1 MKENQLRALL
11 DKHIDTFISN
21 IAIELENSHDK
32 WFDGF
37 GFPMFGETSK
47 QYHEQVYFQSYLE
60 SYTRQLINGIL
71 KEILEDEF
79 AAEFSWPEFEHV
91 GTYKGYSNIECEQE
105 FGFQFIDRNEKVG
118 YRYTFF
124 HDDEIEGLLSKGK
137 VESVT
142 LVVWQNKDEIIGFEY
157 EDERVRIILLWDLF
171 HELFWG
177 LEENE
182 ISTMYNLFTTKVTKA
197 VERAQSMISLTTLP
211 GFTPSYL
218 YKTRNQTVEEL
229 AEDVGTL
236 SCFTVNNDDFKQNEY
251 NSIQLIDNYK
261 LADVFLANG
270 FENVFVGT
278 SDFAKSYLTS
288 EYLRRFFKDNPM
300 FDYTPIVSG
309 YLKSIEQ
316 LLHTICESYYKGKG
330 IVVDF
335 SEYTLG
341 TYITD
346 LRKAR
351 IFKREFLGAKNYI
364 IACLNSYRA
373 ENRNNLFH
381 KDYFNS
387 WDKVEQIRTNTIF
400 LYVVLLG
407 AIETDLIT
415 KDPTVLGILDIRYD
429 QLFCMIEEHKNEF
442 FTLVIDGKEYTN
454 MERVPR
460 YKGLAFTENGLIMN
474 SLVFKKFDYDHYET
488 VELSRNN
495 MPSSIWT
502 TSASGEKLNQ
512 IWPQN

>member
-21 IAIELENSHDK
+21 IAIELEKSHDK

-351 IFKREFLGAKNYI
+351 IFKREFLGAK
-364 IACLNSYRA
+364 
-373 ENRNNLFH
+373 
-381 KDYFNS
+381 
-387 WDKVEQIRTNTIF
+387 
-400 LYVVLLG
+400 
-407 AIETDLIT
+407 
-415 KDPTVLGILDIRYD
+415 
-429 QLFCMIEEHKNEF
+429 
-442 FTLVIDGKEYTN
+442 
-454 MERVPR
+454 
-460 YKGLAFTENGLIMN
+460 
-474 SLVFKKFDYDHYET
+474 
-488 VELSRNN
+488 
-495 MPSSIWT
+495 T
-502 TSASGEKLNQ
+502 TSLHA
-512 IWPQN
+512 